1 MIYKIAHSGH
11 SGFQYVFNIEKC
23 VPYIILIPC
32 QTKIL
37 REFQH
42 IQTRRYQGSSKR
54 ENLLI
59 YFSHKINFISLKS
72 EEHDLDLLN
81 INWLKP

>member
-42 IQTRRYQGSSKR
+42 IQTRRYQGSC
-54 ENLLI
+54 EGE
-59 YFSHKINFISLKS
+59 FTLKF
-72 EEHDLDLLN
+72 LTQN
-81 INWLKP
+81 